1 MMQTKPYKIGTRGGA
16 LALIQAEDVRKK
28 LMLAHDLPESAF
40 EIVILSTKADRMTN
54 QPLFEIGG
62 KGLFTL
68 ELEEKLIDGSLDFA
82 VHCVKDMATKLP
94 EGLYLSAYLERED
107 PRDVLIGGAANTISE
122 LPENA
127 LIGTSSLRRQ
137 ALIRRIRPDL
147 RVTLFRGLVGTR
159 LQKLA
164 DGEVDATLLALAGLK
179 RLKIEDKATEIL
191 EIDTFLPAPGQG
203 AICIE
208 SKIGNSEIDELIA
221 PLNDPTTETCI
232 LCERA
237 FLRALDGSC
246 RTPIAGHAQLVDQ
259 KIHFSGKILNDDGS
273 LVYETQVTGN
283 ANDAD
288 TIGKDAGETL
298 RAQAGDDFFKDWT

>member
-1 MMQTKPYKIGTRGGA
+1 MQTKPYKIGTRGGA

-54 QPLFEIGG
+54 QPLSEIGG

-288 TIGKDAGETL
+288 TIGKDEGETL
-298 RAQAGDDFFKDWT
+298 RAQAGDNFFKDWT

>member
-54 QPLFEIGG
+54 QPLSEIGG

-288 TIGKDAGETL
+288 TIGKDEGETL
-298 RAQAGDDFFKDWT
+298 RAQAGDNFFKDWT

>member
-1 MMQTKPYKIGTRGGA
+1 MQTKPYKIGTRGGA

-54 QPLFEIGG
+54 QPLSEIGG

-208 SKIGNSEIDELIA
+208 SKIGNSHIDELIA

-246 RTPIAGHAQLVDQ
+246 RTPIAGHAQLIDQ

>member
-208 SKIGNSEIDELIA
+208 SKIGNSHIDELIA